1 MSTEN
6 LPQSPEQS
14 PEQPPRKPRV
24 AVVFGG
30 RSSEHGISVVT
41 AGAVLGAIDRTKYDV
56 LPIGITRDGRWALT
70 ADEPERMAITDRRTP
85 DVDELAESTEGG
97 VVLPVDPANRE
108 VVYSEPGSV
117 PKALGEVDVVF
128 PVLHG
133 PYGED
138 GTLQGLLELSGVPYV
153 GSGVL
158 ASAVGQD
165 KEYMKAVFTSYGLKV
180 GPYVVIRPREWE
192 QDRSGARAKI
202 VDFAG
207 EHGWPLFVKPARAG
221 SSIGITKVDDLAGLD
236 EAIEEAR
243 RHDPKILVE
252 AALRGREIEC
262 GVLEF
267 EDGPRASVPAE
278 IPPPS
283 EHAYYDFEAKYIDS
297 TPGIVPAPLTDEQT
311 AEVRRL
317 AVEAFDAASCEGL
330 VRADFFLTE
339 DDEFVINEINTM
351 PGFTPISMYPQM
363 WQATGVGYPGGGAG
377 RARAPRRRPG
387 GLRCRS
393 RPRPPRRRPP
403 RGPPSRSMI
412 SGFPSPPPAG
422 GSVRSAFRHNSVTDA
437 PGPGSAGT
445 AADSPSSAEGQ
456 PATEID
462 RRDRAGEGLEMNDRT
477 GQGAGDAVHLLDLGD
492 HHATQLVD
500 GVGLGADDDVIGSCH
515 VLGLDHS
522 RDLADRLG
530 DGRRLAD
537 LRLDQDVRLY
547 HGTSRA
553 ATRIMWGK
561 GTPRY
566 RVAAPR
572 GETRGGRAVR
582 AGVPR

>member
-6 LPQSPEQS
+6 LPQSPEQL
-14 PEQPPRKPRV
+14 PRRPRV

-41 AGAVLGAIDRTKYDV
+41 AGAVLAAIDRTKYDV
-56 LPIGITRDGRWALT
+56 LPIGITTEGRWFLT
-70 ADEPERMAITDRRTP
+70 ADEPARMAITDRRTP
-85 DVDELAESTEGG
+85 SVEQLAESTEGG

-165 KEYMKAVFTSYGLKV
+165 KEYMKRVFTSFGLKV

-192 QDRSGARAKI
+192 RDASAARKKI

-221 SSIGITKVDDLAGLD
+221 SSIGITKVDGLAGLD
-236 EAIEEAR
+236 EAIAEAR

-252 AALRGREIEC
+252 AALTGREIEC

-297 TPGIVPAPLTDEQT
+297 TPGLVPAPLTEEET

-317 AVEAFDAASCEGL
+317 AVEAFEAASCEGL

-339 DDEFVINEINTM
+339 DGEFVINEINTM

-363 WQATGVGYPGGGAG
+363 WQATGVGYPELVDRLVQA
-377 RARAPRRRPG
+377 ALRRPT
-387 GLRCRS
+387 GLR
-393 RPRPPRRRPP
+393 
-403 RGPPSRSMI
+403 
-412 SGFPSPPPAG
+412 
-422 GSVRSAFRHNSVTDA
+422 
-437 PGPGSAGT
+437 
-445 AADSPSSAEGQ
+445 
-456 PATEID
+456 
-462 RRDRAGEGLEMNDRT
+462 
-477 GQGAGDAVHLLDLGD
+477 
-492 HHATQLVD
+492 
-500 GVGLGADDDVIGSCH
+500 
-515 VLGLDHS
+515 
-522 RDLADRLG
+522 
-530 DGRRLAD
+530 
-537 LRLDQDVRLY
+537 
-547 HGTSRA
+547 
-553 ATRIMWGK
+553 
-561 GTPRY
+561 
-566 RVAAPR
+566 
-572 GETRGGRAVR
+572 
-582 AGVPR
+582 

>member
-14 PEQPPRKPRV
+14 PERPPRKPRV

-41 AGAVLGAIDRTKYDV
+41 AGAVLAAIDRTKYDV

-70 ADEPERMAITDRRTP
+70 ADEPERMAISDRRTP
-85 DVDELAESTEGG
+85 DVEELAESTEGG
-97 VVLPVDPANRE
+97 VLLPVDPANRE

-165 KEYMKAVFTSYGLKV
+165 KEYMKAVFASYGLKV

-192 QDRSGARAKI
+192 QDRSAARRKL

-221 SSIGITKVDDLAGLD
+221 SSIGITKVEDPSGLD

-252 AALRGREIEC
+252 ATLRGREIEC

-267 EDGPRASVPAE
+267 EDGPRASAPAE

-297 TPGIVPAPLTDEQT
+297 TPGVVPAPLTPEET
-311 AEVRRL
+311 AEVQRL
-317 AVEAFDAASCEGL
+317 AVAAFDAASCEGL

-363 WQATGVGYPGGGAG
+363 WQASGVSYPELVDRLVQA
-377 RARAPRRRPG
+377 ALRRPT
-387 GLRCRS
+387 GLR
-393 RPRPPRRRPP
+393 
-403 RGPPSRSMI
+403 
-412 SGFPSPPPAG
+412 
-422 GSVRSAFRHNSVTDA
+422 
-437 PGPGSAGT
+437 
-445 AADSPSSAEGQ
+445 
-456 PATEID
+456 
-462 RRDRAGEGLEMNDRT
+462 
-477 GQGAGDAVHLLDLGD
+477 
-492 HHATQLVD
+492 
-500 GVGLGADDDVIGSCH
+500 
-515 VLGLDHS
+515 
-522 RDLADRLG
+522 
-530 DGRRLAD
+530 
-537 LRLDQDVRLY
+537 
-547 HGTSRA
+547 
-553 ATRIMWGK
+553 
-561 GTPRY
+561 
-566 RVAAPR
+566 
-572 GETRGGRAVR
+572 
-582 AGVPR
+582 

>member
-6 LPQSPEQS
+6 LPQSPEQ
-14 PEQPPRKPRV
+14 PPRKQRV

-41 AGAVLGAIDRTKYDV
+41 AGAVLAAIDRTKYDV
-56 LPIGITRDGRWALT
+56 LPIGITQDGRWALT
-70 ADEPERMAITDRRTP
+70 ADEPERMAITERRTP
-85 DVDELAESTEGG
+85 SVDQLAESTEGA
-97 VVLPVDPANRE
+97 VVLPVDPASRE

-180 GPYVVIRPREWE
+180 GPYTVIRPREWE
-192 QDRSGARAKI
+192 QDRSAARRRI

-283 EHAYYDFEAKYIDS
+283 AHAYYDFEAKYIDS
-297 TPGIVPAPLTDEQT
+297 TPGVVPAPLTPGETD
-311 AEVRRL
+311 EVRRL
-317 AVEAFDAASCEGL
+317 AVAAFDAASCEGL

-339 DDEFVINEINTM
+339 DGEFVINEINTM
-351 PGFTPISMYPQM
+351 PGFTPISMYPKM
-363 WQATGVGYPGGGAG
+363 WEASGVGYAELVD
-377 RARAPRRRPG
+377 RLVQAALRRPT
-387 GLRCRS
+387 GLR
-393 RPRPPRRRPP
+393 
-403 RGPPSRSMI
+403 
-412 SGFPSPPPAG
+412 
-422 GSVRSAFRHNSVTDA
+422 
-437 PGPGSAGT
+437 
-445 AADSPSSAEGQ
+445 
-456 PATEID
+456 
-462 RRDRAGEGLEMNDRT
+462 
-477 GQGAGDAVHLLDLGD
+477 
-492 HHATQLVD
+492 
-500 GVGLGADDDVIGSCH
+500 
-515 VLGLDHS
+515 
-522 RDLADRLG
+522 
-530 DGRRLAD
+530 
-537 LRLDQDVRLY
+537 
-547 HGTSRA
+547 
-553 ATRIMWGK
+553 
-561 GTPRY
+561 
-566 RVAAPR
+566 
-572 GETRGGRAVR
+572 
-582 AGVPR
+582 

>member
-1 MSTEN
+1 MSSEN

-14 PEQPPRKPRV
+14 PEPPPRKSRV

-41 AGAVLGAIDRTKYDV
+41 AGAVLAAIDRTKYDV

-70 ADEPERMAITDRRTP
+70 ADEPERMAITERRTP
-85 DVDELAESTEGG
+85 DVEELAESTEGG
-97 VVLPVDPANRE
+97 VLLPVDPASRE

-153 GSGVL
+153 GAGVL

-180 GPYVVIRPREWE
+180 GPYTVVRPREWE
-192 QDRSGARAKI
+192 QDPSAARKRI

-221 SSIGITKVDDLAGLD
+221 SSIGITKIDDLSALD

-297 TPGIVPAPLTDEQT
+297 TPGIVPAPLTDEET

-317 AVEAFDAASCEGL
+317 AVAAFDAASCEGL

-339 DDEFVINEINTM
+339 DGEFVINEINTM

-363 WQATGVGYPGGGAG
+363 WQATGVSYPELVDRLVGA
-377 RARAPRRRPG
+377 ALRRPT
-387 GLRCRS
+387 GLR
-393 RPRPPRRRPP
+393 
-403 RGPPSRSMI
+403 
-412 SGFPSPPPAG
+412 
-422 GSVRSAFRHNSVTDA
+422 
-437 PGPGSAGT
+437 
-445 AADSPSSAEGQ
+445 
-456 PATEID
+456 
-462 RRDRAGEGLEMNDRT
+462 
-477 GQGAGDAVHLLDLGD
+477 
-492 HHATQLVD
+492 
-500 GVGLGADDDVIGSCH
+500 
-515 VLGLDHS
+515 
-522 RDLADRLG
+522 
-530 DGRRLAD
+530 
-537 LRLDQDVRLY
+537 
-547 HGTSRA
+547 
-553 ATRIMWGK
+553 
-561 GTPRY
+561 
-566 RVAAPR
+566 
-572 GETRGGRAVR
+572 
-582 AGVPR
+582 